1 MSSLQTVTVKDQPVT
16 TFFDARDVAY
26 LLGVSKKALDRLF
39 RNGVLE
45 GERRGST
52 WRTGAQALN
61 DFLLHDE
68 HSPKLAMKRK
78 QVRME
83 LKLA

>member
-1 MSSLQTVTVKDQPVT
+1 MSSLDTITVKNQPVA
-16 TFFDARDVAY
+16 TFFDARDVAHV
-26 LLGVSKKALDRLF
+26 LGVSRRALERMF
-39 RNGVLE
+39 RDGLLK
-45 GERRGST
+45 GEWRGTT

-68 HSPKLAMKRK
+68 NSPKLAMKRK

-83 LKLA
+83 LNLA